1 MGAQARP
8 GLVLV
13 PRRNQ
18 EVVEMSITVDD
29 AIAALRRVIDPELGI
44 NIVDLGL
51 VYDVQTAGDAV
62 LVTMTMTTPAC
73 PLGAHLVDEATF
85 AVEQLTGAASVD
97 VQLVWQ
103 PAWSPM
109 MMSVEAKQQLGWI

>member
-1 MGAQARP
+1 MA
-8 GLVLV
+8 V
-13 PRRNQ
+13 
-18 EVVEMSITVDD
+18 TVDD
-29 AIAALRRVIDPELGI
+29 AIAALKQVIDPELGI

-51 VYDVQTAGDAV
+51 VYDVQIAGDDV

-73 PLGAHLVDEATF
+73 PLGAHLVDETTF

-97 VQLVWQ
+97 VQLVWE

-109 MMSVEAKQQLGWI
+109 MMSIEAKQQLGWL

>member
-1 MGAQARP
+1 MA
-8 GLVLV
+8 L
-13 PRRNQ
+13 
-18 EVVEMSITVDD
+18 TVDD
-29 AIAALRRVIDPELGI
+29 AIAALKRVIDPELGI

-51 VYDVQTAGDAV
+51 VYDVQIAGDDV

-73 PLGAHLVDEATF
+73 PLGAHLVDETTF

-97 VQLVWQ
+97 VQLVWE

-109 MMSVEAKQQLGWI
+109 MMSVEAKQQLGWL

>member
-1 MGAQARP
+1 MA
-8 GLVLV
+8 V
-13 PRRNQ
+13 
-18 EVVEMSITVDD
+18 TVDD
-29 AIAALRRVIDPELGI
+29 AIAALKQVIDPELGI

-51 VYDVQTAGDAV
+51 VYDVQIAGDDV

-73 PLGAHLVDEATF
+73 PLGAHLVDETTF

-97 VQLVWQ
+97 VQLVWE

-109 MMSVEAKQQLGWI
+109 MMSVEAKQQLGWL

>member
-1 MGAQARP
+1 MGAQARR

-29 AIAALRRVIDPELGI
+29 DRRAGRVIDRVEI

-51 VYDVQTAGDAV
+51 VYDADR
-62 LVTMTMTTPAC
+62 
-73 PLGAHLVDEATF
+73 
-85 AVEQLTGAASVD
+85 
-97 VQLVWQ
+97 W
-103 PAWSPM
+103 
-109 MMSVEAKQQLGWI
+109 